1 MKECRQRARGLQ
13 LSEGKP
19 SGVPTEHTADMSEGF
34 LLDQK
39 CQKCTILRVAVR
51 KGWWGW
57 WWRPIPLVFSFSWG
71 KDSDLG
77 PNSQACSINSLK
89 K

>member
-39 CQKCTILRVAVR
+39 CQKCTNF
-51 KGWWGW
+51 KGGCEEGVVGVVVEAYST
-57 WWRPIPLVFSFSWG
+57 RFL
-71 KDSDLG
+71 L
-77 PNSQACSINSLK
+77 
-89 K
+89 